1 MNTELK
7 QFIDRHIQ
15 VDTDTNKLSVL
26 SLPCGVGKSEYIK
39 YLFAEAIQT
48 NKGLIVITDSVERLN
63 DYVINSQDDYLIEYI
78 QRNLSRISILT
89 ADTMSKEVTALNYK
103 PIILMTTQRYFNLDR
118 EEIIKLTTGSIKRD
132 RIIFDEKIY
141 ILESR
146 KLTVKSLND
155 IATALREGLDNTV
168 VDDDKQWLIG
178 QYDQLNKVL
187 QQRLRENEALN
198 NNTANFRR
206 EVFFDADG
214 LRISVDD
221 DKFNTL
227 ISRYRTLL
235 RRYNPEVLKDL
246 KAIEKLMIDGAITS
260 QKVKSKSSNQDYQ
273 NYFTVVINN
282 VDKLINVGAK
292 VFVLDGTADISPEYK
307 LNCVDMIDCT
317 PFKKDLSKLTIDII
331 NVNTSKGKL
340 SSKGSKTDNLI
351 KSISDYIKSQPQ
363 NYDTIFTYQAIENKF
378 KDQFK
383 YVNHFGNI
391 KGSNQYREVN
401 NICQVGLNRWS
412 ELIYVLYAN
421 EIGRCNDFGESL
433 IKRIYDVE
441 TIDRIRCSL
450 ILSDIEQNI
459 YRCSIRNY
467 GNNQKCNYMLMFNT
481 TEKSRLFKDYQPLVT
496 MIEKRYK
503 PLGAMINVI
512 DAPTKF
518 KLLKSIERNQET
530 NTKKILRWLSANKGN
545 TFHINDMLLNL
556 NLTQKQFRR
565 IKDKDLSIK
574 QLFEKMKTNKRGY
587 YIVK

>member
-39 YLFAEAIQT
+39 YLLAEAIQR
-48 NKGLIVITDSVERLN
+48 NKGLIVVTDSIERLN
-63 DYVINSQDDYLIEYI
+63 DYVTNGQDDYLVEYI
-78 QRNLSRISILT
+78 RRNLSRISILT

-103 PIILMTTQRYFNLDR
+103 PILLMTTQRYFNLDR
-118 EEIIKLTTGSIKRD
+118 DEIIKLTTGSIKRD

-178 QYDQLNKVL
+178 QYEQLNTVL
-187 QQRLRENEALN
+187 QQRFRENEELN

-214 LRISVDD
+214 LQISVDD
-221 DKFNTL
+221 IKFKDL
-227 ISRYRTLL
+227 ISKYKALL
-235 RRYNPEVLKDL
+235 RRYNPDVLKDL
-246 KAIEKLMIDGAITS
+246 KAIDKLLIDGAITS

-273 NYFTVVINN
+273 NYFTVVTNN
-282 VDKLINVGAK
+282 IDKLINVGAK
-292 VFVLDGTADISPEYK
+292 VFVFDGTADISPEYK
-307 LNCVDMIDCT
+307 LNCVNMIDCT
-317 PFKKDLSKLTIDII
+317 PFKRDLNKLTINIV

-340 SSKGSKTDNLI
+340 TTKGSKTDNLI
-351 KSISDYIKSQPQ
+351 KSIIDYIKSDPQ
-363 NYDTIFTYQAIENKF
+363 VYNTIFTYQAIESRF

-391 KGSNQYREVN
+391 KGSNQYREIT

-421 EIGRCNDFGESL
+421 EIGRYNDLDKSL
-433 IKRIYDVE
+433 IKRIYDVK

-459 YRCSIRNY
+459 YRCSIRNID
-467 GNNQKCNYMLMFNT
+467 NNQKCNYMILFNAF
-481 TEKSRLFKDYQPLVT
+481 ERSKLFKDYKPLVT
-496 MIEKRYK
+496 MIKKRYK
-503 PLGAMINVI
+503 PLGATINVI
-512 DAPTKF
+512 DTPPKF
-518 KLLKSIERNQET
+518 KLLKAEERNSENTTSLQKFNEWFKRQPKGRLFKRSDLKNEIKLTDSQFKEIKRT
-530 NTKKILRWLSANKGN
+530 NILNCFR
-545 TFHINDMLLNL
+545 
-556 NLTQKQFRR
+556 TQKQGVYQ
-565 IKDKDLSIK
+565 IK
-574 QLFEKMKTNKRGY
+574 
-587 YIVK
+587 

>member
-7 QFIDRHIQ
+7 QFIDKHTKE
-15 VDTDTNKLSVL
+15 DTNMNKLSVL
-26 SLPCGVGKSEYIK
+26 PLPCGVGKSEYIK
-39 YLFAEAIQT
+39 YLLAEAIQT
-48 NKGLIVITDSVERLN
+48 NKGLIVVTDSVERLN

-118 EEIIKLTTGSIKRD
+118 DEIIKLTTGSIKKD
-132 RIIFDEKIY
+132 RIIFDEKVY
-141 ILESR
+141 LLESR

-168 VDDDKQWLIG
+168 VDGDKQWLIN
-178 QYDQLNKVL
+178 QYDQLNQIL
-187 QQRLRENEALN
+187 QQRLRENEELN

-214 LRISVDD
+214 LKISVDD
-221 DKFNTL
+221 VKFKDL
-227 ISRYRTLL
+227 VSKYRTLL
-235 RRYNPEVLKDL
+235 RRYNPDVLKDL
-246 KAIEKLMIDGAITS
+246 KAIDKLLIDGAITS
-260 QKVKSKSSNQDYQ
+260 QKVKSKSSSQEYQ
-273 NYFTVVINN
+273 NYFTVVTNN
-282 VDKLINVGAK
+282 IDKLINVGAK
-292 VFVLDGTADISPEYK
+292 VFVMDGTADISPDYK

-317 PFKKDLSKLTIDII
+317 PFKRDLSKLTINIV

-340 SSKGSKTDNLI
+340 TQKGTKTDNLI
-351 KSISDYIKSQPQ
+351 KSIIDYIKSDPQ
-363 NYDTIFTYQAIENKF
+363 DYNVVFSYQSIEHRF

-383 YVNHFGNI
+383 HVNHFGNI
-391 KGSNQYREVN
+391 KGSNQYRDIT

-421 EIGRCNDFGESL
+421 EIGRCNDLDRSL

-459 YRCSIRNY
+459 YRCSIRNN
-467 GNNQKCNYMLMFNT
+467 GNNQKCNYMILFNT
-481 TEKSRLFKDYQPLVT
+481 IERSKLFKDYKPLVN

-503 PLGAMINVI
+503 PIGATINVI
-512 DAPTKF
+512 DTPPKF
-518 KLLKSIERNQET
+518 KLLKAEERNSENATSLQKFNEWFKCQPKGRLFKRSDLK
-530 NTKKILRWLSANKGN
+530 NEIILTDSQFKEIKRTGV
-545 TFHINDMLLNL
+545 LNCFK
-556 NLTQKQFRR
+556 TQKQGVYQ
-565 IKDKDLSIK
+565 IK
-574 QLFEKMKTNKRGY
+574 
-587 YIVK
+587 

>member
-7 QFIDRHIQ
+7 LFIDKHIQ
-15 VDTDTNKLSVL
+15 EDTDTNKLSVL
-26 SLPCGVGKSEYIK
+26 PLPCGVGKSEYIK
-39 YLFAEAIQT
+39 YLLADAIQT

-63 DYVINSQDDYLIEYI
+63 DYVTNSQDDYLIEYI

-103 PIILMTTQRYFNLDR
+103 PILLMTTQRYFNLDR
-118 EEIIKLTTGSIKRD
+118 DEIIKLTTGSIKRD
-132 RIIFDEKIY
+132 RIIFDEKVY
-141 ILESR
+141 LLESR

-155 IATALREGLDNTV
+155 IATALKEGLDNTV
-168 VDDDKQWLIG
+168 IDDDKQWLIG
-178 QYDQLNKVL
+178 QYDQLNAVL
-187 QQRLRENEALN
+187 QQRLRENEELN

-206 EVFFDADG
+206 EVFFNADG
-214 LRISVDD
+214 LKISIDD
-221 DKFNTL
+221 VKFNTL
-227 ISRYRTLL
+227 ISKYKTLL

-246 KAIEKLMIDGAITS
+246 KAIDKLLIDGAITS
-260 QKVKSKSSNQDYQ
+260 QKVKSKSSNQEYQ

-292 VFVLDGTADISPEYK
+292 VFVMDGTADISPDYK

-317 PFKKDLSKLTIDII
+317 PFKRDLSKLTINII

-340 SSKGSKTDNLI
+340 TTKGSKTDNLI
-351 KSISDYIKSQPQ
+351 KSIIDYIKSDPQ
-363 NYDTIFTYQAIENKF
+363 VYNTIFTYQTIENKF
-378 KDQFK
+378 KDRFK
-383 YVNHFGNI
+383 SVNHFGNI
-391 KGSNQYREVN
+391 KGSNQYREIN

-421 EIGRCNDFGESL
+421 EIGRCNDLDKSL
-433 IKRIYDVE
+433 IKRIYDTK

-450 ILSDIEQNI
+450 ILTDIEQNV
-459 YRCSIRNY
+459 YRCGIRNN
-467 GNNQKCNYMLMFNT
+467 GNKHKCNYMLMFNT

-503 PLGAMINVI
+503 PLGSTINVI
-512 DAPTKF
+512 DAPTEF
-518 KLLKSIERNQET
+518 KLLKSRERNQET

-556 NLTQKQFRR
+556 NLTQKQFGR
-565 IKDKDLSIK
+565 IKEKDLSIK
-574 QLFEKMKTNKRGY
+574 QLFENMKTNKRGY

>member
-1 MNTELK
+1 MIEELK
-7 QFIDRHIQ
+7 QFINKHIKE
-15 VDTDTNKLSVL
+15 DTDTNKLSVL
-26 SLPCGVGKSEYIK
+26 PLPCGVGKSEYIK
-39 YLFAEAIQT
+39 YLLAEAIQR
-48 NKGLIVITDSVERLN
+48 NKGLIVVTDSVERLN
-63 DYVINSQDDYLIEYI
+63 DYVMNGQDDFLIEYL
-78 QRNLSRISILT
+78 QRNLNRVSILT
-89 ADTMSKEVTALNYK
+89 SDTLSKEVLTISYK
-103 PIILMTTQRYFNLDR
+103 PIILMTTQRYFSLDR

-178 QYDQLNKVL
+178 QYDQLNAVL
-187 QQRLRENEALN
+187 QQRLRENEESN

-214 LRISVDD
+214 LTISVDD

-246 KAIEKLMIDGAITS
+246 KAIDKLLIDGAITS

-282 VDKLINVGAK
+282 VDRLINVGAK
-292 VFVLDGTADISPEYK
+292 VFVMDGTADISPEYK

-317 PFKKDLSKLTIDII
+317 PFKRDLSKLTINIV

-340 SSKGSKTDNLI
+340 TSKSSKTDNLI
-351 KSISDYIKSQPQ
+351 KSIIDYIKSDPQ
-363 NYDTIFTYQAIENKF
+363 DYNTIFTYQSIEHRF

-383 YVNHFGNI
+383 NVNHFGNI

-421 EIGRCNDFGESL
+421 EIGRCNDLDESL

-459 YRCSIRNY
+459 YRCSIRNN
-467 GNNQKCNYMLMFNT
+467 GNKHKCNYMILFNT
-481 TEKSRLFKDYQPLVT
+481 IERSKLFKDYKPLVT
-496 MIEKRYK
+496 MLERRYK

-512 DAPTKF
+512 DTPPKF
-518 KLLKSIERNQET
+518 KLLKAEERNSENET
-530 NTKKILRWLSANKGN
+530 SLQKFNEWFKRQPKGRLFKRSDLKNEIKLTDPQFKEVKRTGILNHFK
-545 TFHINDMLLNL
+545 
-556 NLTQKQFRR
+556 TQKQGVYQT
-565 IKDKDLSIK
+565 K
-574 QLFEKMKTNKRGY
+574 
-587 YIVK
+587 

>member
-1 MNTELK
+1 MNIELK
-7 QFIDRHIQ
+7 QFIDKHIKE
-15 VDTDTNKLSVL
+15 DTDENKLSVL
-26 SLPCGVGKSEYIK
+26 PLPCGVGKSEYIK
-39 YLFAEAIQT
+39 YLLAEAIQT
-48 NKGLIVITDSVERLN
+48 NKGLIVVTDSVERLN
-63 DYVINSQDDYLIEYI
+63 NYVANGQDDYLVEYI
-78 QRNLSRISILT
+78 RRNLSRISILT

-178 QYDQLNKVL
+178 QYDQLNSTL
-187 QQRLRENEALN
+187 QQRLRENEELN

-214 LRISVDD
+214 LKISVDD
-221 DKFNTL
+221 VKFNTL
-227 ISRYRTLL
+227 ISKYKVLL
-235 RRYNPEVLKDL
+235 RRYNPDVLKDL
-246 KAIEKLMIDGAITS
+246 KAIDKLLIDGAITS

-292 VFVLDGTADISPEYK
+292 VFVMDGTADISPEYK

-317 PFKKDLSKLTIDII
+317 PFKRDLNKLTINIV

-340 SSKGSKTDNLI
+340 TQKGSKTDNLI
-351 KSISDYIKSQPQ
+351 KSIIDYIKSDPQ
-363 NYDTIFTYQAIENKF
+363 DYNVVFTYQSIESRF

-412 ELIYVLYAN
+412 ELIYVLYGN
-421 EIGRCNDFGESL
+421 EIGRCNDLDKSL
-433 IKRIYDVE
+433 IKRIYDIE
-441 TIDRIRCSL
+441 TIDKIRCSL
-450 ILSDIEQNI
+450 ILADIEQNI
-459 YRCSIRNY
+459 YRCSIRNKD
-467 GNNQKCNYMLMFNT
+467 NNQKCNYMILFNT
-481 TEKSRLFKDYQPLVT
+481 FERSKLFKDYKPLVT
-496 MIEKRYK
+496 MIKKRYK
-503 PLGAMINVI
+503 PLGTTINVI
-512 DAPTKF
+512 DAPTEF

-574 QLFEKMKTNKRGY
+574 QLFQNMKTNKRGY

>member
-1 MNTELK
+1 MNIELK
-7 QFIDRHIQ
+7 QFIDKHIKE
-15 VDTDTNKLSVL
+15 DTDENKLSVL
-26 SLPCGVGKSEYIK
+26 PLPCGVGKSEYIK
-39 YLFAEAIQT
+39 YLLAEAIQT
-48 NKGLIVITDSVERLN
+48 NKGLIVVTDSVERLN
-63 DYVINSQDDYLIEYI
+63 NYVANGQDDYLVEYI
-78 QRNLSRISILT
+78 RRNLSRISILT

-118 EEIIKLTTGSIKRD
+118 EEIINLTTGSIKRD

-178 QYDQLNKVL
+178 QYDQLNSTL
-187 QQRLRENEALN
+187 QQRLRENEELN

-214 LRISVDD
+214 LKISVDD
-221 DKFNTL
+221 VKFNTL
-227 ISRYRTLL
+227 ISKYKVLL
-235 RRYNPEVLKDL
+235 RRYNPDVLKDL
-246 KAIEKLMIDGAITS
+246 KAIDKLLIDGAITS

-292 VFVLDGTADISPEYK
+292 VFVMDGTADISPEYK

-317 PFKKDLSKLTIDII
+317 PFKRDLNKLTINIV

-340 SSKGSKTDNLI
+340 TQKGSKTDNLI
-351 KSISDYIKSQPQ
+351 KSIIDYIKSDPQ
-363 NYDTIFTYQAIENKF
+363 DYNVVFTYQSIESRF

-412 ELIYVLYAN
+412 ELIYVLYGN
-421 EIGRCNDFGESL
+421 EIGRCNDLDKSL
-433 IKRIYDVE
+433 IKRIYDIE
-441 TIDRIRCSL
+441 TIDKIRCSL
-450 ILSDIEQNI
+450 ILADIEQNI
-459 YRCSIRNY
+459 YRCSIRNKD
-467 GNNQKCNYMLMFNT
+467 NNQKCNYMILFNT
-481 TEKSRLFKDYQPLVT
+481 FERSKLFKDYKPLVT
-496 MIEKRYK
+496 MIKKRYK
-503 PLGAMINVI
+503 PLGTTINVI
-512 DAPTKF
+512 DAPTEF

-574 QLFEKMKTNKRGY
+574 QLFQNMKTNKRGY

>member
-1 MNTELK
+1 MNQELK
-7 QFIDRHIQ
+7 QFLDKHIQ
-15 VDTDTNKLSVL
+15 EDTDTNKLSVFP
-26 SLPCGVGKSEYIK
+26 LPCGVGKSEYIK
-39 YLFAEAIQT
+39 YLLADAIQK
-48 NKGLIVITDSVERLN
+48 NKGLIVVTDSVERLN
-63 DYVINSQDDYLIEYI
+63 DYVMNGDDFLVEYL
-78 QRNLSRISILT
+78 QRNLNRVSILT
-89 ADTMSKEVTALNYK
+89 SDTLSKEVLTLSYK

-118 EEIIKLTTGSIKRD
+118 DEIIKLTTGSVKRD
-132 RIIFDEKIY
+132 RIIFDEKVY
-141 ILESR
+141 LLESC

-178 QYDQLNKVL
+178 QYDQLNAVL
-187 QQRLRENEALN
+187 QQRLRENEELN

-214 LRISVDD
+214 LQISVDD
-221 DKFNTL
+221 IKFKDL
-227 ISRYRTLL
+227 ISKYKALL
-235 RRYNPEVLKDL
+235 RRYNPDVLKDL
-246 KAIEKLMIDGAITS
+246 KAIDKLLIDGAITS

-273 NYFTVVINN
+273 NYFTVVTNN
-282 VDKLINVGAK
+282 IDKLINVGAK
-292 VFVLDGTADISPEYK
+292 VFVMDGTADISPEYK
-307 LNCVDMIDCT
+307 LNCVNMIDCT
-317 PFKKDLSKLTIDII
+317 PFKRDLNKLTINIV

-340 SSKGSKTDNLI
+340 TTKGSKTDNLI
-351 KSISDYIKSQPQ
+351 KSIIDYIKSDPQ
-363 NYDTIFTYQAIENKF
+363 VYNTIFTYQAIENKF

-391 KGSNQYREVN
+391 KGSNQYREIT

-412 ELIYVLYAN
+412 ELIYILYAN
-421 EIGRCNDFGESL
+421 EIGRYNDLDKSL

-459 YRCSIRNY
+459 YRCSIRNKD
-467 GNNQKCNYMLMFNT
+467 NNQQCNYIIFFNT
-481 TEKSRLFKDYQPLVT
+481 FEKSKLFKDYKPLVT
-496 MIEKRYK
+496 MIKKRYK
-503 PLGAMINVI
+503 PLGATINVI
-512 DAPTKF
+512 DTPTEF

-574 QLFEKMKTNKRGY
+574 QLFENMKTNKRGY

>member
-1 MNTELK
+1 LNTELK
-7 QFIDRHIQ
+7 LFIDKHIQ
-15 VDTDTNKLSVL
+15 EDTDTNKLSVL
-26 SLPCGVGKSEYIK
+26 PLPCGVGKSKYIK
-39 YLFAEAIQT
+39 YLLADAIQT
-48 NKGLIVITDSVERLN
+48 NKGLIVVTDSVERLN
-63 DYVINSQDDYLIEYI
+63 DYVTNSQDDFLIEYL
-78 QRNLSRISILT
+78 QRNLSRVSFLT
-89 ADTMSKEVTALNYK
+89 SDTLSKEVLTLSYK

-118 EEIIKLTTGSIKRD
+118 DEIIKLTTGSIKRD
-132 RIIFDEKIY
+132 RIIFDEKVY
-141 ILESR
+141 LLESH

-187 QQRLRENEALN
+187 QQRLRENEELN

-214 LRISVDD
+214 LTISVDD
-221 DKFNTL
+221 VKFKDL
-227 ISRYRTLL
+227 ISKYRALL
-235 RRYNPEVLKDL
+235 RRYNPDVLKDL
-246 KAIEKLMIDGAITS
+246 QAIDKLLIDGAITS
-260 QKVKSKSSNQDYQ
+260 QKVKSKSSNQEYQ

-292 VFVLDGTADISPEYK
+292 VFVMDGTADISPEYK

-317 PFKKDLSKLTIDII
+317 PFKRNLSELTINIV

-340 SSKGSKTDNLI
+340 TQKGSKTDNLI
-351 KSISDYIKSQPQ
+351 KSIIDYIKSDPKVY
-363 NYDTIFTYQAIENKF
+363 NTIFTYQAIESRF

-383 YVNHFGNI
+383 YVDHFGNI
-391 KGSNQYREVN
+391 KGSNQYREVA

-412 ELIYVLYAN
+412 ELIYVLYSN
-421 EIGRCNDFGESL
+421 EIGRYNDFDKSL
-433 IKRIYDVE
+433 IKRIYDIE
-441 TIDRIRCSL
+441 TIDKIRCSL
-450 ILSDIEQNI
+450 ILADIEQNI
-459 YRCSIRNY
+459 YRCSIRNKD
-467 GNNQKCNYMLMFNT
+467 NNQKCNYMILFNT
-481 TEKSRLFKDYQPLVT
+481 FERSKLFKDYKPLVT
-496 MIEKRYK
+496 MLERRYK
-503 PLGAMINVI
+503 PLGATINVI
-512 DAPTKF
+512 DTPTKF

-574 QLFEKMKTNKRGY
+574 QFFENMKTNKRGY

>member
-7 QFIDRHIQ
+7 LFIDKRIKE
-15 VDTDTNKLSVL
+15 DTDTNKLSVL

-39 YLFAEAIQT
+39 YLLADAIQT
-48 NKGLIVITDSVERLN
+48 NKGLIVVTDSLERLN
-63 DYVINSQDDYLIEYI
+63 DYVTNGQDDYLVEYI

-103 PIILMTTQRYFNLDR
+103 PILLMTTQRYFSLDR

-141 ILESR
+141 LLESR

-178 QYDQLNKVL
+178 QYDQLNAVL
-187 QQRLRENEALN
+187 QQRLRENEESN

-214 LRISVDD
+214 LTISVDD
-221 DKFNTL
+221 VKFKDL
-227 ISRYRTLL
+227 ISKYRALL
-235 RRYNPEVLKDL
+235 RRYNPDVLKDL
-246 KAIEKLMIDGAITS
+246 QAIDKLLIDGAITS

-292 VFVLDGTADISPEYK
+292 VFVMDGTADISLEYK
-307 LNCVDMIDCT
+307 LNCVDMVDCT
-317 PFKKDLSKLTIDII
+317 PFKRDLSKLTINIV

-340 SSKGSKTDNLI
+340 TQKGSKTDNLI

-363 NYDTIFTYQAIENKF
+363 NYDTIFTYQAIESRF

-391 KGSNQYREVN
+391 KGSNQYREVA

-421 EIGRCNDFGESL
+421 EIGRCNDLDESL
-433 IKRIYDVE
+433 IKRIYDTE

-450 ILSDIEQNI
+450 ILADIEQNI
-459 YRCSIRNY
+459 YRCSIRDY

-481 TEKSRLFKDYQPLVT
+481 VERSKLFKDYRPLVT
-496 MIEKRYK
+496 MIERRYK
-503 PLGAMINVI
+503 PLGATINYI
-512 DAPTKF
+512 DAPTEF

-574 QLFEKMKTNKRGY
+574 QLFENMKTNKRGY

>member
-7 QFIDRHIQ
+7 QFIDRHMEK
-15 VDTDTNKLSVL
+15 DTDTNKLSVFP
-26 SLPCGVGKSEYIK
+26 LPCGVGKSEYIK
-39 YLFAEAIQT
+39 YLLADAIQN
-48 NKGLIVITDSVERLN
+48 NKGLIVVTDSVERLN
-63 DYVINSQDDYLIEYI
+63 DYVLNSQDDYLVEYI
-78 QRNLSRISILT
+78 QRNLNRVSILT
-89 ADTMSKEVTALNYK
+89 SDTLSKEVLTLSYK

-118 EEIIKLTTGSIKRD
+118 DEIIKLTTGSVKRD
-132 RIIFDEKIY
+132 RIIFDEKVY
-141 ILESR
+141 LLESR

-155 IATALREGLDNTV
+155 IATALRESLDNTV

-187 QQRLRENEALN
+187 QQRLRENEELN

-206 EVFFDADG
+206 EVFFNADG
-214 LRISVDD
+214 LKISVDD
-221 DKFNTL
+221 VKFNTL
-227 ISRYRTLL
+227 ISKYKTLL

-246 KAIEKLMIDGAITS
+246 KAIDKLLIDGAITS
-260 QKVKSKSSNQDYQ
+260 QKVKSKSSSQDYQ
-273 NYFTVVINN
+273 NYFTVVTNN
-282 VDKLINVGAK
+282 IDKLIDVGAK
-292 VFVLDGTADISPEYK
+292 VFVMDGTADISPEYK

-317 PFKKDLSKLTIDII
+317 PFKRDLSKLTINIV

-340 SSKGSKTDNLI
+340 TSKSSKTDNLI
-351 KSISDYIKSQPQ
+351 KSIIDYIKSDPQ
-363 NYDTIFTYQAIENKF
+363 DYNTIFTYQSIEHRF

-383 YVNHFGNI
+383 NVNHFGNI

-401 NICQVGLNRWS
+401 SICQVGLNRWS

-421 EIGRCNDFGESL
+421 EIGRCNDLDKSL
-433 IKRIYDVE
+433 IKRIYDTE

-450 ILSDIEQNI
+450 ILTDIEQNV
-459 YRCSIRNY
+459 YRCGIRNN
-467 GNNQKCNYMLMFNT
+467 GNKHKCNYMLMFNT

-503 PLGAMINVI
+503 PLGSTINVI
-512 DAPTKF
+512 DAPTEF
-518 KLLKSIERNQET
+518 KLLKSRERNQET

-574 QLFEKMKTNKRGY
+574 QLFKNMKTNKRGY